1 MMLANSIAKLGELGW
16 FPKIVI
22 LGGEPTLHRDLLG
35 FIEIANE
42 LSPGRVE
49 IWSNGYR
56 DAAKEI
62 LQRIRHEGNAK
73 ICEETIKACGSEVLQ
88 HADFFLAP
96 IDFGV
101 IDHRPCHNHAAI
113 GCGISVDAE
122 GYAACSIG
130 GAIDS
135 VLELGVRTKNL
146 KDLFDKELVHKQT
159 CALCDVCG
167 RELGI
172 TSHHIAKSQVMHGTL
187 MSPDMAKGGRAN
199 QRSQTLNAG
208 GWRMKLAALCCT
220 YLRPDGLGQLIECF
234 KRQNYPLDQR
244 ELVILDDAGQYENQ
258 SGEGWRLV
266 SIPSRFPVSWRKTK
280 CLRGPDIPRCRRI
293 PGSG

>member
-1 MMLANSIAKLGELGW
+1 MAEVPDYTPKSNEAEWHITYKCDLACPNCNRLCFLPPTTGDMTLDDAREFNRQARELGW

-22 LGGEPTLHRDLLG
+22 LGGEPTLHRDLFD
-35 FIEIANE
+35 FIDIANE

-49 IWSNGYR
+49 VWSNGYR
-56 DAAKEI
+56 PAAKEK
-62 LQRIRHEGNAK
+62 LARIREEGKAK
-73 ICEETIKACGSEVLQ
+73 VCEETIKACGSEVLQ

-101 IDHRPCHNHAAI
+101 INHRPCHNHAAI

-135 VLELGVRTKNL
+135 VLELGVRTRNL
-146 KDLFDKELVHKQT
+146 KDLFDVERVHKQT
-159 CALCDVCG
+159 CSLCDVCG

-187 MSPDMAKGGRAN
+187 MSPTWQKAVNRIESRKRT
-199 QRSQTLNAG
+199 SQE
-208 GWRMKLAALCCT
+208 KS
-220 YLRPDGLGQLIECF
+220 E
-234 KRQNYPLDQR
+234 
-244 ELVILDDAGQYENQ
+244 
-258 SGEGWRLV
+258 
-266 SIPSRFPVSWRKTK
+266 
-280 CLRGPDIPRCRRI
+280 
-293 PGSG
+293 